1 LACRAS
7 AWHFFVARTQI
18 AALES
23 RSAMLEEFR
32 KFAMRGNVLDLA
44 VGVVVGA
51 AFTAIVNSLVKDM
64 ITPPIGLLTGG
75 IDFSNLFFVLKGLH
89 PATLKAAQEAGAV
102 TVNYGLFINQIINF
116 LIVAAALF
124 IIIRQLN
131 RFTAPKVA
139 PVEALPED
147 ILLLREIRD
156 SLKARQ

>member
-1 LACRAS
+1 
-7 AWHFFVARTQI
+7 
-18 AALES
+18 
-23 RSAMLEEFR
+23 MLEEFR

-51 AFTAIVNSLVKDM
+51 AFTSIVNSLVKDM

-75 IDFSNLFFVLKGLH
+75 LDFSNLFFVLKGVH

-102 TVNYGLFINQIINF
+102 TVNYGLFVNAIINF

-124 IIIRQLN
+124 VIIRQLN
-131 RFTAPKVA
+131 RFTAPKAA
-139 PVEALPED
+139 PAEVVPEN